1 MIYFFIYIDNLSEHF
16 LFLYSYLACIAQGNF
31 SWATEKPNS
40 NKVNKKQE
48 NDVLIFVLRC
58 YPHLHRNTFVVTS
71 KGQHVL
77 PLKVMYVS
85 LGVEICHARSGPHA
99 LPGGDFT
106 GSFSEK
112 RKKSSRNL
120 FELQVRTYYLLF
132 HFQVLA
138 KRLTRTH
145 FSRLRILYI
154 KCAHLILI

>member
-106 GSFSEK
+106 GSFS
-112 RKKSSRNL
+112 KKERRVREIYLNCRFGHTTSFSISRFLQNAWQGHIFQDWGFCVSS
-120 FELQVRTYYLLF
+120 VPT
-132 HFQVLA
+132 
-138 KRLTRTH
+138 
-145 FSRLRILYI
+145 
-154 KCAHLILI
+154 